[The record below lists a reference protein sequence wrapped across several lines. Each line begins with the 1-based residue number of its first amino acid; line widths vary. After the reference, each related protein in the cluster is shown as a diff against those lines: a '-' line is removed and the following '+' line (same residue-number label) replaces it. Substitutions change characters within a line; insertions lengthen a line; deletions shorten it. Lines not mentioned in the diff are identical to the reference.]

1 MNRKLIVVFLII
13 LILAVVALMVKD
25 LYFSEISQE
34 NPYELNTD
42 SLKKYDTSLICY
54 KEVAQIKP
62 EIEELNGMSIDDKDN
77 IVIVGSKVI
86 VYDKEFKEIKSFK
99 LGEVGNCIAV
109 NSNGEIYLGVQNHIE
124 VWDVKGNFLKRWE
137 TGNTESILS
146 GIAVNESSVF
156 VADATDRLVHEYDLN
171 GKFLKDFAKEDLSK
185 GVPGIIIRS
194 AFFDVSIGRDNE
206 IWIVNPGAYLLEA
219 FDKKGGLI
227 STWGKSSEE
236 IHGFCGCCNPTN
248 FTLLSDGSF
257 VTSEKAIPRV
267 KIYSQTGEFVC
278 IVAGPDKFDDG
289 TKGLDLAV
297 DSRNRIYVL
306 DPSRKQIRIFE
317 KSN

>member
-1 MNRKLIVVFLII
+1 MNRKLILVFLII

-25 LYFSEISQE
+25 LYFSEIRQK

-42 SLKKYDTSLICY
+42 SLKKYDTSLVCY
-54 KEVAQIKP
+54 KEVAHIKP
-62 EIEELNGMSIDDKDN
+62 EIDELNGISIDDKDN

-86 VYDKEFKEIKSFK
+86 VYDKDFKELNSFK
-99 LGEVGNCIAV
+99 LGEVGNCVAV

-137 TGNTESILS
+137 TGNAESILS
-146 GIAVNESSVF
+146 GIAVNASSVF
-156 VADATDRLVHEYDLN
+156 VADATDRLVHEYDLK
-171 GKFLKDFAKEDLSK
+171 GKFLKDFAKEDSSK

-219 FDKKGGLI
+219 FNINGSLI

-248 FTLLSDGSF
+248 FALLFDGSF

-297 DSRNRIYVL
+297 DSKNRVYVL

>member
-1 MNRKLIVVFLII
+1 MNKKLIIGFLII

-25 LYFSEISQE
+25 LYFSEVSQD

-62 EIEELNGMSIDDKDN
+62 EIDELNGISIDDNDD

-86 VYDKEFKEIKSFK
+86 VYDKEFKELKSFK
-99 LGEVGNCIAV
+99 LGEVGNCVAV
-109 NSNGEIYLGVQNHIE
+109 NSIGEIYLGVQNHVE
-124 VWDVKGNFLKRWE
+124 VWDLNGNFLRRWE

-146 GIAVNESSVF
+146 GIAINESSVF
-156 VADATDRLVHEYDLN
+156 VADATDRVVHEYDLK
-171 GKFLKDFAKEDLSK
+171 GKFLKDFAKEDSLK

-194 AFFDVSIGRDNE
+194 AFFDVSIGRDEE

-227 STWGKSSEE
+227 SSWGKSSEE
-236 IHGFCGCCNPTN
+236 IQGFCGCCNPTN

-267 KIYSQTGEFVC
+267 KIYSPSGEFVC

-297 DSRNRIYVL
+297 DSRNKIYIL
-306 DPSRKQIRIFE
+306 DPSMKQIRVFE

>member
-1 MNRKLIVVFLII
+1 MNKKLLIGLLVV
-13 LILAVVALMVKD
+13 LILVVIGLMIRD
-25 LYFSEISQE
+25 MFFMTQSQE

-42 SLKKYDTSLICY
+42 SLKKYDTTLICY
-54 KEVAQIKP
+54 KEVTQIKP
-62 EIEELNGMSIDDKDN
+62 EIDELNGISIDDKDN

-99 LGEVGNCIAV
+99 LGEVGNCVAV
-109 NSNGEIYLGVQNHIE
+109 NSNGEIYLGVQNHVE

-137 TGNTESILS
+137 GDNTESILS

-156 VADATDRLVHEYDLN
+156 VADATDRLVHEYDLK
-171 GKFLKDFAKEDLSK
+171 GKFLKDFAKEDSSK

-206 IWIVNPGAYLLEA
+206 IWIANPGAYLLEA
-219 FDKKGGLI
+219 FDKKGDLI
-227 STWGKSSEE
+227 SSWGKSSED
-236 IHGFCGCCNPTN
+236 IQGFCGCCNPTN

-257 VTSEKAIPRV
+257 VTAEKAIPRV
-267 KIYSQTGEFVC
+267 KIYSPSGEFIC

-297 DSRNRIYVL
+297 DSRNRVYVL
-306 DPSRKQIRIFE
+306 DPSRKQIRVFE
-317 KSN
+317 KSK